1 MSKCVSVPIVAGV
14 CETEERVFEAAFLG
28 REPCEFD
35 SEANTEPED
44 LDGLESVDR
53 GVSARSVG
61 TDRDALGPQV
71 IEQRGE
77 VRPLHLHPA

>member
-35 SEANTEPED
+35 SEANREPED
-44 LDGLESVDR
+44 LDGLESKLRAAID
-53 GVSARSVG
+53 AIRS
-61 TDRDALGPQV
+61 TTA
-71 IEQRGE
+71 
-77 VRPLHLHPA
+77 